1 MRLRLLVSLLLAAAV
16 CVSCS
21 HSGSDPADPPP
32 ASSNGRA
39 AAPEPGARERLPG
52 DATPAAAIGELA
64 FQAAV
69 QVTGESPR
77 RLESVVTVKNSGGRP
92 RRLEYGNAS
101 RASRLRAYA
110 SPARTGDPVWDSSR
124 WHGPGDAMARDT
136 VLAPGG
142 ARRFALTVPVHEF
155 LGDSLPDGRYYFTA
169 AAFLNDST
177 TGELDAG
184 DVVVRREPDPMPQER
199 TVAGVS
205 FRAEVMRLP
214 RAPQELRFV
223 LTVSNRRAEP
233 VVLSPAPVPCNV
245 TLEAYRSTEGRDAWY
260 LPGSTPDWRAPRCV
274 LRLRE
279 ERIGP
284 GESRMFEARVPLSSS
299 PTGPALQPP
308 LHFAAFLA
316 LSGRDSLA
324 LAEMVAAGQLTW

>member
-1 MRLRLLVSLLLAAAV
+1 M
-16 CVSCS
+16 
-21 HSGSDPADPPP
+21 
-32 ASSNGRA
+32 
-39 AAPEPGARERLPG
+39 PG
-52 DATPAAAIGELA
+52 DATPAATIGELA

-69 QVTGESPR
+69 QVTGQSPR
-77 RLESVVTVKNSGGRP
+77 RMEGVVTVTNSGGRP

-124 WHGPGDAMARDT
+124 WRGPGDAMARDT

-142 ARRFALTVPVHEF
+142 ARRFALAVPLHEF

-169 AAFLNDST
+169 AAFLDDST

-184 DVVVRREPDPMPQER
+184 EVVVRRETDPMPQER
-199 TVAGVS
+199 TVAGVA
-205 FRAEVMRLP
+205 FRAEVVRLP

-245 TLEAYRSTEGRDAWY
+245 TLEAYRSAEARDAWY

-274 LRLRE
+274 LRLHE
-279 ERIGP
+279 ERVGP
-284 GESRMFEARVPLSSS
+284 GESRMFEARVPLASS
-299 PTGPALQPP
+299 PAGSALRPP

-316 LSGRDSLA
+316 LSGPDSLA
-324 LAEMVAAGQLTW
+324 LAEMVAAGQLMR